1 MRASNEAFKDL
12 ITVTIGMASKI
23 MNEPD
28 SKSEDKVSSY
38 ETAVAT
44 LGKLGMFQR

>member
-1 MRASNEAFKDL
+1 
-12 ITVTIGMASKI
+12 
-23 MNEPD
+23 MNDSD

-44 LGKLGMFQR
+44 LGKLGMFQRQGDMLVKFIENLPLE